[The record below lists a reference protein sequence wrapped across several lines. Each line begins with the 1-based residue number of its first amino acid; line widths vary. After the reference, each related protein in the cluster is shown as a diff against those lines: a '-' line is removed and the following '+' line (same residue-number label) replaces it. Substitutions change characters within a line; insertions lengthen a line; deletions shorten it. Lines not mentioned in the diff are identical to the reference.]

1 MTQEEIMYLKT
12 AYPEVITKEQF
23 YKICHIS
30 KRTASF
36 LLESGRVRNTNSG
49 KQTRKYKIRLDDVID
64 YLEQRGEN
72 EIYYKAPDNYYRDNS
87 EKKLRIEISSFDEE
101 QITQIRA
108 YILRQM
114 EKRNDVLSLTE
125 ISKVIGYSTKTIYD
139 WYTKHEIAGFLI
151 KNKVRIPKEY
161 LIDFLMSE
169 RAFQIAKKT
178 PKHIRLIKEAVYAI
192 Q

>member
-1 MTQEEIMYLKT
+1 MTQEEIMYLRT
-12 AYPEVITKEQF
+12 TYPEVITKEQF

-36 LLESGRVRNTNSG
+36 LLESGRVRNVNSG

-64 YLEQRGEN
+64 YLMQRGEN
-72 EIYYKAPDNYYRDNS
+72 EIYYKAPENYYRDNS
-87 EKKLRIEISSFDEE
+87 DKKLRIEISSFDED
-101 QITQIRA
+101 QIAQIRA

-139 WYTKHEIAGFLI
+139 WYTKHEIAVFLI
-151 KNKVRIPKEY
+151 KNK
-161 LIDFLMSE
+161 
-169 RAFQIAKKT
+169 T
-178 PKHIRLIKEAVYAI
+178 RL
-192 Q
+192 